1 MKSQFDKIT
10 FGGKEGGGM
19 FLKTPF
25 LLRFLAN
32 LANFVPPILILPCDN
47 RFQIE
52 ILFTTSQS
60 QRRWRLNQCPG
71 LYVKITKLLR
81 RALIFSSQLCQTKK
95 SALVMSQGD
104 HFEINKS
111 QI

>member
-32 LANFVPPILILPCDN
+32 LANFVPPIIILPCDEKN
-47 RFQIE
+47 GRSSFSDWNPNEDGVSIAN
-52 ILFTTSQS
+52 IVFSM
-60 QRRWRLNQCPG
+60 NGP
-71 LYVKITKLLR
+71 
-81 RALIFSSQLCQTKK
+81 IFS
-95 SALVMSQGD
+95 
-104 HFEINKS
+104 
-111 QI
+111 